1 MRTSLNHIIY
11 VTWIRYNLKNISFK
25 FCKLIYFFSNKKNQW
40 FNIFPMNLVGH
51 RIKTR
56 IHKFPINV
64 VYSKLLRNQIP
75 KIIVYLTNLT

>member
-1 MRTSLNHIIY
+1 
-11 VTWIRYNLKNISFK
+11 
-25 FCKLIYFFSNKKNQW
+25 
-40 FNIFPMNLVGH
+40 MNLVGH